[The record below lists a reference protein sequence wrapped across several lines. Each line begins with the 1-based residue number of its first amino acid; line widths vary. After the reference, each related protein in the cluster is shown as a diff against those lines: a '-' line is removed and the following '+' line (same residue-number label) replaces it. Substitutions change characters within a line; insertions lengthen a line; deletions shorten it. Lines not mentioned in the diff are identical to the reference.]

1 MGAREFGVDYSESKA
16 FRCDRA
22 KYTPAVSMSYINQ
35 VADSAAF
42 ASLQM
47 APGQHHTHLSMTL
60 FRLIEMHQDGKLA
73 DCEWMHFLGISTL
86 KAGMILSRLQ
96 KALRSFVAP
105 KLSISFD
112 SSSPFQSSIYA
123 TAIVGFERSADR
135 WSFRPVRL
143 GKELLS
149 GGYRTISDYAD
160 AWASE
165 DINRVKVSTSIGH
178 GISLNRLFQPQSTKA
193 SMNGAQVVLLMN
205 HNIQAYIEGFRKAY
219 QNLDDG
225 AVLDRPL
232 ALFQIEAMID
242 EVKFDSEIASIKQL
256 LAAADKSKAG
266 HHKSLHDALQKAFDF
281 TSTLIKDDSLDLF
294 ARHVGIKL
302 GKVAEENPYQPVAK
316 FLFAGSTEE
325 SVSKYATVLNHART
339 TKLES
344 QTFLQWLE
352 KQGGIN
358 EAAKAARQAKTRSKF
373 HDLLNE
379 TEAVFLDNAKEH
391 LRSHALGEVTI
402 KDPDNIPSEG
412 EFHRAIVRVAN
423 GTVELSE
430 FLPSEPKALERD
442 FRKIVR
448 AKPLRAVAEITS
460 NPAYPLFRLI
470 DAILRFS
477 ELSQREL
484 EKWVLSLDANATSA
498 DPKSSPPSF
507 LEQAIL
513 LTCKESGW
521 VEVPD
526 NFTVTIP
533 LAIAPDGTLASIVEP
548 VN

>member
-1 MGAREFGVDYSESKA
+1 MSSTTINNFASMGARKFGVDYSESKA

-47 APGQHHTHLSMTL
+47 APGELQFTPADLNFTDPRSRLFFYPWALLSAGQAANTSVAAAKTNWLTQKPRDRRVVIIGDSGGFQIQEGTINFTPSTPGQMLNWLEANTDYSMVLDFPTGGIERGSVGPHLERLVADGHDVYGEADKYGFSPEYMACLIQTELNNQHFQANRTGQTKFLNVIQGRSERESAFWYSRVKHFPFEGWAFAGQHHTHLSMTL

-193 SMNGAQVVLLMN
+193 SMNGAQVALLMN

-242 EVKFDSEIASIKQL
+242 EVCDRLATSPRAARTY
-256 LAAADKSKAG
+256 LAAVKSG
-266 HHKSLHDALQKAFDF
+266 
-281 TSTLIKDDSLDLF
+281 
-294 ARHVGIKL
+294 
-302 GKVAEENPYQPVAK
+302 VA
-316 FLFAGSTEE
+316 
-325 SVSKYATVLNHART
+325 
-339 TKLES
+339 
-344 QTFLQWLE
+344 
-352 KQGGIN
+352 
-358 EAAKAARQAKTRSKF
+358 
-373 HDLLNE
+373 
-379 TEAVFLDNAKEH
+379 
-391 LRSHALGEVTI
+391 
-402 KDPDNIPSEG
+402 
-412 EFHRAIVRVAN
+412 
-423 GTVELSE
+423 
-430 FLPSEPKALERD
+430 
-442 FRKIVR
+442 
-448 AKPLRAVAEITS
+448 
-460 NPAYPLFRLI
+460 
-470 DAILRFS
+470 
-477 ELSQREL
+477 
-484 EKWVLSLDANATSA
+484 
-498 DPKSSPPSF
+498 
-507 LEQAIL
+507 
-513 LTCKESGW
+513 
-521 VEVPD
+521 
-526 NFTVTIP
+526 
-533 LAIAPDGTLASIVEP
+533 
-548 VN
+548 